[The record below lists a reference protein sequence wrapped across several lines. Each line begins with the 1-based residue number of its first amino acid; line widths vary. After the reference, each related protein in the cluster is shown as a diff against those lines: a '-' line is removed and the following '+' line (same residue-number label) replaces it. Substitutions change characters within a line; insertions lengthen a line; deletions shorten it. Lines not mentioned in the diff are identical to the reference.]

1 MTDELS
7 VVAPVGSLPGC
18 RHWQEHFGFDA
29 GEIFTSNRLTVCKT
43 PSNPS
48 GVEYGCVDGLWK
60 KDQGADANGYCAT
73 DALYAFAQASGCP
86 QSSSVPTACRV
97 NEPCLVDEEGVVRC
111 ITHGGEH
118 KPAGCSWEPP
128 ETVVPAYGTC
138 LPGGKSTKL
147 LTAIHEERVTGTTSY
162 FENTC
167 VRQDEYDFG
176 SAAATTAG
184 STTAG
189 SAAAATAAAGS
200 AAVPTAGSA
209 AATTAAA
216 TTAAVGSAATTT
228 AAATT
233 AGEAATTAGTATEDI
248 IRQIHQRRLF
258 STGTEQTTESGTVV
272 SEYVAAKGPI
282 VLPDGTGPTTLTDTI
297 FVCKWSPPISNSVNG
312 KPVLCNAKSVCPGGS
327 TCDTTDNR
335 CKVKQEGCTGDT
347 CEMIDYLRTPSSK
360 ILDGHTTTI
369 YNVDENPAM
378 FHYRRVDAK
387 DGSMGNPALHTMH
400 AKTLHTLREF
410 DDGEILLSMLDSKTK
425 ETSTEKTFFV
435 QKDQT
440 AEYYELPN
448 SLTVAYGEMADMET
462 TCYKK
467 LCDHNANACPAEIC
481 KIDENQGCVPDNKA
495 NTVMVVTV

>member
-184 STTAG
+184 S
-189 SAAAATAAAGS
+189 
-200 AAVPTAGSA
+200 
-209 AATTAAA
+209 AATT
-216 TTAAVGSAATTT
+216 TAGSAATTT

-233 AGEAATTAGTATEDI
+233 AGSAAATMAAAGSTAATTAAATTAGTAATTAGSAAATTVGTATEDI
-248 IRQIHQRRLF
+248 RKQIYQSRLF
-258 STGTEQTTESGTVV
+258 NTGTEQTTESGTVV
-272 SEYVAAKGPI
+272 SEYVAPKGPI
-282 VLPDGTGPTTLTDTI
+282 VLPDGTGPITLTDTI
-297 FVCKWSPPISNSVNG
+297 FACKWTPSVSNTKG

-347 CEMIDYLRTPSSK
+347 CEMIDYLQTPSSK

-369 YNVDENPAM
+369 YNVDENPAL
-378 FHYRRVDAK
+378 FHYQRVDAK
-387 DGSMGNPALHTMH
+387 DGLMGKPALHTMH

-448 SLTVAYGEMADMET
+448 SLTVAYGEMADMEAK
-462 TCYKK
+462 CYEK

-481 KIDENQGCVPDNKA
+481 KIDENQGCVPQEKKNS
-495 NTVMVVTV
+495 VMVVTV